1 MPNIHPL
8 VIHFPIVL
16 LLAAVF
22 SEFMGHISGNAYAK
36 KTAKV
41 ALLFGTLSLAV
52 AVFTGWL
59 AHQTVPHSE
68 QSYPVIETHQLLG
81 FLALGG
87 FSSAALFKFILVP
100 TFKSCWIYRLY
111 LLLSLASIG
120 ILIMGAHYGGK
131 LVYEYGV
138 GVKPLESLNEKVE
151 PSHMKHEDK
160 THEDHDGHT
169 GHHDHH

>member
-16 LLAAVF
+16 LLVAVF
-22 SEFMGHISGNAYAK
+22 FEFVGHIFGNDYAK

-52 AVFTGWL
+52 AVLTGWL

-68 QSYPVIETHQLLG
+68 LSYPVIETHQLLG

-87 FSSAALFKFILVP
+87 FSGAALFKFILIP
-100 TFKSCWIYRLY
+100 KYKSCWIYRIY

-120 ILIMGAHYGGK
+120 ALILGAYYGGK

-138 GVKPLESLNEKVE
+138 GVKPVTQHSDNQPLTPSVEDEFEKLLNQ
-151 PSHMKHEDK
+151 
-160 THEDHDGHT
+160 
-169 GHHDHH
+169 

>member
-16 LLAAVF
+16 LLGAVF
-22 SEFMGHISGNAYAK
+22 FEFLGHIFGNDYVK

-41 ALLFGTLSLAV
+41 TLLFGTLSLAV
-52 AVFTGWL
+52 AVLTGWL

-68 QSYPVIETHQLLG
+68 HSYPVIETHQLLG

-87 FSSAALFKFILVP
+87 FSGAALFKFILVP
-100 TFKSCWIYRLY
+100 KYKSCWIYRIY
-111 LLLSLASIG
+111 LLLSLASIVAL
-120 ILIMGAHYGGK
+120 ILGAHYGGK

-138 GVKPLESLNEKVE
+138 GVKPVTQHSDNQPLTPSVEDEFEKLLNQ
-151 PSHMKHEDK
+151 
-160 THEDHDGHT
+160 
-169 GHHDHH
+169 